1 MSVERGCPHAED
13 AVGWTLHALEP
24 ADEEAL
30 NEHLP
35 TCPVCQNLVRQTQ
48 DAVWALVATSEQV
61 EPPARLRSALARGVA
76 VTPQLPVD
84 ARERQ
89 WGAGGDPADV
99 SEDPA
104 ALWATSAPVVGPR
117 HAVPPP
123 AAPAGASGPR
133 WAQGRRR
140 LVAVAATVAVALVG
154 VGAVA
159 VELVERVRTG
169 EQSALA
175 APSPQ
180 VNRILSD
187 LDRAGVEHA
196 VLHAPN
202 GQVLAAVAVF
212 PGQRQVMPIGLPAN
226 EADRSVYVLWGLGDG
241 PPTPV
246 GSFDVDVPSET
257 MLPVGSAA
265 GPRRYAE
272 YAISIENGRSVP
284 LSPGSVV
291 ASGQVAS

>member
-1 MSVERGCPHAED
+1 MSAERGCPHAED

-35 TCPVCQNLVRQTQ
+35 TCPACQDIVRQAQ

-61 EPPARLRSALARGVA
+61 DPPVRLRSALARGVA
-76 VTPQLPVD
+76 VTPQLPAD

-89 WGAGGDPADV
+89 WGAGDPTDVSGDPA
-99 SEDPA
+99 A
-104 ALWATSAPVVGPR
+104 RWATPTPVVGPR
-117 HAVPPP
+117 HAIPSQ
-123 AAPAGASGPR
+123 AAPTGASGLR
-133 WAQGRRR
+133 WARGRRR
-140 LVAVAATVAVALVG
+140 LVAMAATIAVALVG

-159 VELVERVRTG
+159 VELVERVSTG

-175 APSPQ
+175 GPSPQ
-180 VNRILSD
+180 ANRILSD

-202 GQVLAAVAVF
+202 GRVLAAVAVF
-212 PGQRQVMPIGLPAN
+212 SGQRQVMPIGLPAN
-226 EADRSVYVLWGLGDG
+226 EADHSVYVLWGLGDG

-246 GSFDVDVPSET
+246 GSFDVEVPSET

-265 GPRRYAE
+265 VPERYAE

-284 LSPGSVV
+284 TSPGSVV
-291 ASGQVAS
+291 ASGRVAS